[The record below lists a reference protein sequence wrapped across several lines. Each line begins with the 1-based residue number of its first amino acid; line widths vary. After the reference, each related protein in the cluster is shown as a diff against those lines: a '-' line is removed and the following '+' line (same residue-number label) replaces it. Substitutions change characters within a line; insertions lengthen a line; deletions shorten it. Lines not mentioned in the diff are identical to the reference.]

1 MHPHQSVATGATFNQ
16 WLDILEG
23 LMREWDAA
31 HGNLPYELPLDRAED
46 NGNVLCWKDSYDDG
60 MTPGQAFDSDK
71 TYWEE

>member
-1 MHPHQSVATGATFNQ
+1 
-16 WLDILEG
+16 
-23 LMREWDAA
+23 MREWDAA

-60 MTPGQAFDSDK
+60 MTPAQAFDSDK